1 MKTYFITLF
10 IWCCLLNQIVAQ
22 INTTL
27 TVQSQP
33 PANLSDWVTRNTV
46 LNFIVDYG
54 RPDPQ
59 QIIFKTEI
67 KLLDGSV
74 VATTDLQK
82 VSSII
87 LNRGVSVYF
96 SKDVMP
102 LEKMIFSGRFKR
114 TIDQTGKLPSG
125 QYQICVSILQSGTFQ
140 VLAAERCRI
149 FNLFGV
155 QLPFLMMPAN
165 NAILNGV
172 SAQTA
177 VTFRWTPV
185 IPQSA
190 IAPSSYRLQIFEILS
205 NQQPVQALRANQPIL
220 DILLHGITQYI
231 WQPRLSFANT
241 DTSARF
247 IWTIQTL
254 DPSGAPILISDGN
267 GESRS
272 EPFIFKVE
280 TNKGNKRKE

>member
-1 MKTYFITLF
+1 MKKYFVTLF
-10 IWCCLLNQIVAQ
+10 VWGCFLNQLVAQ

-33 PANLSDWVTRNTV
+33 PANLSEWSIRNMI
-46 LNFIVDYG
+46 LNYVVDYG

-59 QIIFKTEI
+59 QVVFKTEI
-67 KLLDGSV
+67 KLLDGTI
-74 VATTDLQK
+74 VASTDLQK
-82 VSSII
+82 LSTIL
-87 LNRGVSVYF
+87 LNRGVSIFY

-102 LEKMIFSGRFKR
+102 FEYMVFSGQFKNS
-114 TIDQTGKLPSG
+114 IEKTGKLPAG

-149 FNLFGV
+149 FNLYGV
-155 QLPFLMMPAN
+155 QLPFLMMPVNQSIIPKLAAQ
-165 NAILNGV
+165 NAI
-172 SAQTA
+172 
-177 VTFRWTPV
+177 TFRWTPV

-190 IAPSSYRLQIFEILS
+190 IAPATYRLQVFEILS

-220 DILLHGITQYI
+220 DISLRGVTQYI
-231 WQPRLSFANT
+231 WQPRLSFPTT
-241 DTSARF
+241 DSTVRY

-254 DPSGAPILISDGN
+254 DATGLPILTSDGN

-280 TNKGNKRKE
+280 TNKGIKRNE

>member
-1 MKTYFITLF
+1 MKKYFVTLF
-10 IWCCLLNQIVAQ
+10 VWGCFLNQLVAQ

-33 PANLSDWVTRNTV
+33 PANLSEWSIRNMV
-46 LNFIVDYG
+46 LNYVVDYG

-59 QIIFKTEI
+59 QVLFKTEI
-67 KLLDGSV
+67 KLLDGTI
-74 VATTDLQK
+74 VAATDLQR
-82 VSSII
+82 VSTVL
-87 LNRGVSVYF
+87 LNRGVSIFY

-102 LEKMIFSGRFKR
+102 LEYMVFSGNFKNS
-114 TIDQTGKLPSG
+114 IEKTGKLPAG

-149 FNLFGV
+149 FNLYGV
-155 QLPFLMMPAN
+155 QLPFLMMPVNQSIIPKLAAQ
-165 NAILNGV
+165 NAI
-172 SAQTA
+172 
-177 VTFRWTPV
+177 TFRWTPV

-190 IAPSSYRLQIFEILS
+190 IAPATYRLQVFEILS

-220 DILLHGITQYI
+220 DISLRGVTQYI
-231 WQPRLSFANT
+231 WQPRLSFLSNDST
-241 DTSARF
+241 VRY

-254 DPSGAPILISDGN
+254 DATGLPILTSDGN

-272 EPFIFKVE
+272 EPFVFTVRTSAVNNVKQ
-280 TNKGNKRKE
+280 

>member
-1 MKTYFITLF
+1 MKKYFVTLF
-10 IWCCLLNQIVAQ
+10 VWGCFLNQLVAQ

-33 PANLSDWVTRNTV
+33 PANLSEWSIRNMI
-46 LNFIVDYG
+46 LNYVVDYG

-59 QIIFKTEI
+59 QVLFKTEI
-67 KLLDGSV
+67 KLLDGTI
-74 VATTDLQK
+74 VASTDLQK
-82 VSSII
+82 VSTIL
-87 LNRGVSVYF
+87 LNRGVTIFY

-102 LEKMIFSGRFKR
+102 FEYMVFSGQFKNS
-114 TIDQTGKLPSG
+114 IEKTGKLPSG

-149 FNLFGV
+149 FNLYGV
-155 QLPFLMMPAN
+155 QLPFLMMPVNQSIIPKLAAQ
-165 NAILNGV
+165 NAI
-172 SAQTA
+172 
-177 VTFRWTPV
+177 TFRWTPV

-190 IAPSSYRLQIFEILS
+190 IAPATYRLQVFEILS

-220 DILLHGITQYI
+220 DISLRGATQYI
-231 WQPRLSFANT
+231 WQPRLSFLST
-241 DTSARF
+241 DSTVRY

-254 DPSGAPILISDGN
+254 DATGLPILTSDGN

-280 TNKGNKRKE
+280 TNKGIKRNE

>member
-1 MKTYFITLF
+1 MKKYFVTLF
-10 IWCCLLNQIVAQ
+10 VWGCFLNQLIAQ

-33 PANLSDWVTRNTV
+33 PANLSEWSIRNMI
-46 LNFIVDYG
+46 LNYVVDYG

-59 QIIFKTEI
+59 QVVFKTEI
-67 KLLDGSV
+67 KLLDGTI
-74 VATTDLQK
+74 VASTDLQK
-82 VSSII
+82 VSTIL
-87 LNRGVSVYF
+87 LNRGVSIFY

-102 LEKMIFSGRFKR
+102 FEYMVFSGQFKNS
-114 TIDQTGKLPSG
+114 IEKTGKLPSG

-149 FNLFGV
+149 FNLYGV
-155 QLPFLMMPAN
+155 QLPFLMMPVNQSIIPKLSAQ
-165 NAILNGV
+165 NAI
-172 SAQTA
+172 
-177 VTFRWTPV
+177 TFRWTPV

-190 IAPSSYRLQIFEILS
+190 IAPATYRLQVFEILS

-220 DILLHGITQYI
+220 DISLRGVTQYI
-231 WQPRLSFANT
+231 WQPRLSFLST
-241 DTSARF
+241 DSTVRY

-254 DPSGAPILISDGN
+254 DASGLPILTSDGN

-272 EPFIFKVE
+272 EPFVFTVRTSAINNVKQ
-280 TNKGNKRKE
+280 

>member
-1 MKTYFITLF
+1 MKKHFVTLF
-10 IWCCLLNQIVAQ
+10 VWGCFLNQLVAQ

-33 PANLSDWVTRNTV
+33 PANLSEWSIRNMI
-46 LNFIVDYG
+46 LNYVVDYG

-59 QIIFKTEI
+59 QVLFKTEI
-67 KLLDGSV
+67 KLLDGTI
-74 VATTDLQK
+74 VAATDLQR
-82 VSSII
+82 VSTVL
-87 LNRGVSVYF
+87 LNRGVSIFY

-102 LEKMIFSGRFKR
+102 LEYMVFSGQFKNS
-114 TIDQTGKLPSG
+114 IAKTGKLPAG

-149 FNLFGV
+149 FNLYGV
-155 QLPFLMMPAN
+155 QLPFLMMPVNQSIITKLAAQ
-165 NAILNGV
+165 NAI
-172 SAQTA
+172 
-177 VTFRWTPV
+177 TFRWTPV

-190 IAPSSYRLQIFEILS
+190 IGPATYRLQVFEILS

-220 DILLHGITQYI
+220 DISLRGVTQYI
-231 WQPRLSFANT
+231 WQPRLSFLSNDST
-241 DTSARF
+241 VRY

-254 DPSGAPILISDGN
+254 DAAGLPILTSDGN

-272 EPFIFKVE
+272 EPFVFTVRTSTLNNVKQ
-280 TNKGNKRKE
+280 